1 MRNCIEI
8 IKMKN
13 LKKKIITKLILITI
27 NNDFFYFL
35 KFYKK
40 HLQFID
46 VKFNHFRSE
55 FQFASKIT
63 IKTANRVDRTSKIID
78 ALLRML
84 LKIKFHIDIE
94 KQILKNFFNYFN
106 HNVNYW
112 NCENFHFLI
121 DCLNFVKKTQWI

>member
-1 MRNCIEI
+1 
-8 IKMKN
+8 MKN

-46 VKFNHFRSE
+46 VKLNHFRFE

-63 IKTANRVDRTSKIID
+63 IKTANRVDKTSRITD

-84 LKIKFHIDIE
+84 FKIKFHIDIE
-94 KQILKNFFNYFN
+94 KQILKNLFNYFN
-106 HNVNYW
+106 HNVN
-112 NCENFHFLI
+112 C
-121 DCLNFVKKTQWI
+121 